1 MFVAGEIWQPD
12 AETTTTVEN
21 IVREQAM
28 HMVRV
33 NILQPPKT

>member
-1 MFVAGEIWQPD
+1 MFVAGETWQPD
-12 AETTTTVEN
+12 TETTTMVEN

-33 NILQPPKT
+33 NIPPPPKT